1 MSGERRT
8 MRLLV
13 VDDDKVMRQLFSV
26 VLQRAGFEVDF
37 AEDGQMGV
45 EMWEKGNYDL
55 ILMDVQMPRLNGLDA
70 TIAIRGR
77 ERAKGLHT
85 PIVAV
90 TAFALQKDEAECLSA
105 GMDAYL
111 AKPINFKKC
120 VELIHSLAA

>member
-1 MSGERRT
+1 

-37 AEDGQMGV
+37 AEDGLMAV
-45 EMWEKGNYDL
+45 EMWEKGEYDL
-55 ILMDVQMPRLNGLDA
+55 VLMDVQMPRLNGLDA
-70 TIAIRGR
+70 TIAIRER
-77 ERAKGLHT
+77 EQAKGLHT

-90 TAFALQKDEAECLSA
+90 TAYALQKDEAECLAA